1 MGIVVYFPA
10 VAPPLA
16 SAGVDDE
23 RNKTPAPSEDVAR
36 KFATAVR
43 RSMDFVCSLFAMAFL
58 GETEYASTV
67 VVLVDERNVKRMTDT
82 AARKKRNIMMI
93 AILDTVDE

>member
-1 MGIVVYFPA
+1 MYFPA

-16 SAGVDDE
+16 VAGVDDE
-23 RNKTPAPSEDVAR
+23 RRTPAPSEDVAR

>member
-16 SAGVDDE
+16 VAGVDDE
-23 RNKTPAPSEDVAR
+23 RRTPAPSEDVAR

-43 RSMDFVCSLFAMAFL
+43 RSIDLVCSLFAMAFL
-58 GETEYASTV
+58 EETEYAT
-67 VVLVDERNVKRMTDT
+67 VVLVDERNVKRMTNT